1 MLAVGG
7 STGSLSGPV
16 LVDGL
21 TYTRNKCH
29 YVVCINILKL
39 KLLYMQILFIIKKT
53 NEHFNYYYNKF

>member
-29 YVVCINILKL
+29 YVVCINILKS
-39 KLLYMQILFIIKKT
+39 KLLSNMYVV
-53 NEHFNYYYNKF
+53 